1 MKQTKFTFVFSLLI
15 LLLASCSGNNNTPEA
30 VALSFTKDIYTANF
44 DKTKKVCTE
53 EAKKVMDMFPAMMET
68 YIPIM
73 KKSNPKIEIKKC
85 DIDESGTEATVTLNV
100 INGLNMMKGKID
112 TYPDPQTATV
122 YLQKEEDKW
131 LVSRFK

>member
-1 MKQTKFTFVFSLLI
+1 
-15 LLLASCSGNNNTPEA
+15 
-30 VALSFTKDIYTANF
+30 
-44 DKTKKVCTE
+44 
-53 EAKKVMDMFPAMMET
+53 
-68 YIPIM
+68 M

-100 INGLNMMKGKID
+100 INGLNMMKGKINTD
-112 TYPDPQTATV
+112 PDPQTATV